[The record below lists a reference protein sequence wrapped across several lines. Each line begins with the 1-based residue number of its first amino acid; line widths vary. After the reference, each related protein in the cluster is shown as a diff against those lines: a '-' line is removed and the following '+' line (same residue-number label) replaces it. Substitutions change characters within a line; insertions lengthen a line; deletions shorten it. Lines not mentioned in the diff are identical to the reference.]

1 MPGSQ
6 GLRKLLLAFQALELC
21 GSLLLVLISPILL
34 NSWGQHFKDT
44 LKAAAQGKEREQA
57 AITV

>member
-6 GLRKLLLAFQALELC
+6 RLQKLLLAFQALELC
-21 GSLLLVLISPILL
+21 GSLFLVLISPILL

-44 LKAAAQGKEREQA
+44 LEVTAQGK
-57 AITV
+57 VC